1 MANLNNGNIDNM
13 KVRKE
18 QLEKLD
24 DFVKEL
30 YDECKTLTKYSGTDF
45 SDLEMLYLHIHE
57 MIEEML
63 QVKTTQ
69 EFMEMMAKVH
79 QAIAGVLIVISKD
92 PSKSAQVKQDMQE
105 VHPGFQ
111 AENIDDLVDQLH
123 KTSVEKYGNQPQQPQ
138 ADEEEA
144 VENDPD
150 EAVET
155 LGLQDHVTKKSKG
168 VRTSKYIKDKP
179 QEGDDEEWEPRKR
192 KTKRNEE
199 TPDGHGTPDEEDP
212 MGDVYKEFN

>member
-24 DFVKEL
+24 EFVKGL
-30 YDECKTLTKYSGTDF
+30 YDECQTLTKYSGTDF

-105 VHPGFQ
+105 AHPGFK

-123 KTSVEKYGNQPQQPQ
+123 KTSVAKYGNQPQ
-138 ADEEEA
+138 EEEE
-144 VENDPD
+144 VENDPND
-150 EAVET
+150 AVDA
-155 LGLQDHVTKKSKG
+155 LGLQDHVTKKSRG
-168 VRTSKYIKDKP
+168 VRTSKFIKDKP
-179 QEGDDEEWEPRKR
+179 QEGDDEEWHVDDKPKR
-192 KTKRNEE
+192 KKKRQQE
-199 TPDGHGTPDEEDP
+199 TDGHGTPDEEDP

>member
-1 MANLNNGNIDNM
+1 MTNLNNGNVDNM

-24 DFVKEL
+24 AFVKDL
-30 YDECKTLTKYSGTDF
+30 YDECQVLTKYSGTDF

-63 QVKTTQ
+63 QVKTTK

-92 PSKSAQVKQDMQE
+92 PSKAAQVKQDMQE
-105 VHPGFQ
+105 VNPGFQ
-111 AENIDDLVDQLH
+111 AENIDDLVNQLH
-123 KTSVEKYGNQPQQPQ
+123 KTSVEKYGNQKPQQPQ
-138 ADEEEA
+138 PEEEEEPVA
-144 VENDPD
+144 NDPD
-150 EAVET
+150 EAVDT

-168 VRTSKYIKDKP
+168 VRTSKFIKDKP
-179 QEGDDEEWEPRKR
+179 GEEEETPRKR
-192 KTKRNEE
+192 RTQRKEE
-199 TPDGHGTPDEEDP
+199 TPDGSGIPDEEDP
-212 MGDVYKEFN
+212 MGDIYEDFK